1 MCGIYGEY
9 FPNNLLSKKEQ
20 FLKANDLNTNRG
32 PDMSGYWT
40 DSNSVQLGFRRL
52 SIMDVSDNGN
62 QPMVSKHQKYAMV
75 FNGEIYNFNVLK
87 QELLSRGYTFKSESD
102 SEVLVNYFECFGIQ
116 KTLDVIE
123 GMFAIGLYD
132 IANKSISLI
141 RDFAGIKPLFY
152 SYDQGN
158 VVFGSRYDQVAKHN
172 NSIDNA
178 IEQEVLKTYLKMHY
192 IPAPY
197 GILEDTFQVYPGE
210 CVNID
215 SKGKLS
221 KYIYWEFPA
230 LSEEDLISDKEEA
243 LQFLD
248 SKLKES
254 VKDQLEADVPLG
266 TFLSGGIDSPL
277 VTSYAK
283 ASKDNLKAFT
293 IGSDSKVHDESEDAK
308 TYASLIGVDM
318 LLEKMVAS
326 DAKKILKDCMLNLQ
340 EPFADYSII
349 PTYELTKNASKSF
362 TVMLSGDGGDEL
374 FFGYER
380 FHSVAKNFKFT
391 WLPHKL
397 RYLAYGVDKLLFKN
411 KHMNSCILSD
421 TLSDA
426 HKGLHS
432 RTNTSILE
440 KVFPSMVGID
450 EKTLPFYKY
459 SEKLTKNQ
467 FLHEMRK
474 AEFYGMMQK
483 TLTKVDRMSMAN
495 SIEVRVPFLQKKVI
509 EAALKIHPKLSL
521 KKSQKK
527 LILKNLLR
535 KLVPNSPIDNKK
547 RGFSVPLSKWLREDL
562 KDDISEGIFEDS
574 FTQKFGVDK
583 AILMKIWKEHQE
595 GKKDHKWF
603 LFTIY
608 SLQQWHENL
617 KK

>member
-1 MCGIYGEY
+1 M
-9 FPNNLLSKKEQ
+9 
-20 FLKANDLNTNRG
+20 
-32 PDMSGYWT
+32 
-40 DSNSVQLGFRRL
+40 
-52 SIMDVSDNGN
+52 
-62 QPMVSKHQKYAMV
+62 
-75 FNGEIYNFNVLK
+75 
-87 QELLSRGYTFKSESD
+87 
-102 SEVLVNYFECFGIQ
+102 NYFECFGI
-116 KTLDVIE
+116 KNTLDVIE
-123 GMFAIGLYD
+123 GMFAIALYD
-132 IANKSISLI
+132 LVDTSISLI

-152 SYDQGN
+152 SYNKGN
-158 VVFGSRYDQVAKHN
+158 IVFGSRYDQVAKHK
-172 NSIDNA
+172 NSINNVID
-178 IEQEVLKTYLKMHY
+178 QEVLRTYLKMHY

-221 KYIYWEFPA
+221 KYTYWEFPT
-230 LSEEDLISDKEEA
+230 LSEEDLICDKEEA

-283 ASKDNLKAFT
+283 ANKQDLKAFT

-308 TYASLIGVDM
+308 TYASLIGVDI
-318 LLEKMVAS
+318 LLEKMFAS
-326 DAKKILKDCMLNLQ
+326 DANKILNECMSNLQ

-380 FHSVAKNFKFT
+380 FHSVYKNLNFT

-397 RYLAYGVDKLLFKN
+397 RYLAYGLDKLLFKN

-440 KVFPSMVGID
+440 KVFPSIVGID

-495 SIEVRVPFLQKKVI
+495 SIEVRVPFLQKKFI
-509 EAALKIHPKLSL
+509 EAAMKIHPKLSFQ
-521 KKSQKK
+521 KFQKK
-527 LILKNLLR
+527 QILKDLLR
-535 KLVPNSPIDNKK
+535 KLVSNPPIDTKK

-562 KDDISEGIFEDS
+562 KVEISKGIFNTT
-574 FTQKFGVDK
+574 FIKKFNIDINTLQVV
-583 AILMKIWKEHQE
+583 WEEHQQ
-595 GKKDHKWF
+595 GRKDHKWF